1 MDEKGYVMSGVGFL
15 LLIPVMIIIPV
26 ALSLEDQSSYLPETF
41 VKSDTLFQTYK
52 NVYADINSKV
62 NEFTGDPKKNNGI
75 GTYGVVYRYNDSNQL
90 AGKINYL
97 YSRTEEQYYKD
108 AFNGTVDSMSIGHAF
123 SDTLT
128 TSNTIGTIP
137 LINGIKISYQYVNKT
152 NDKQGNILYTYAMNV
167 TVNMTINIKK
177 DNSGLNQNFV
187 MVYPISNAFQVN
199 STTTNNATA
208 ETNVAIFFNGLNS
221 AFFDKGYI
229 LK

>member
-1 MDEKGYVMSGVGFL
+1 M
-15 LLIPVMIIIPV
+15 
-26 ALSLEDQSSYLPETF
+26 
-41 VKSDTLFQTYK
+41 
-52 NVYADINSKV
+52 
-62 NEFTGDPKKNNGI
+62 
-75 GTYGVVYRYNDSNQL
+75 
-90 AGKINYL
+90 
-97 YSRTEEQYYKD
+97 
-108 AFNGTVDSMSIGHAF
+108 
-123 SDTLT
+123 
-128 TSNTIGTIP
+128 
-137 LINGIKISYQYVNKT
+137 NKT

-221 AFFDKGYI
+221 EFFDKAYI